1 MSAPPSGS
9 PDVMAVAI
17 APAALSDKQSPGDS
31 VVRSLPQYGI
41 LPDTAI
47 ESMKT
52 IAGFSHD
59 EYQGEGSMRFSFNT
73 RMCSWQEMVK
83 KSIFL
88 LPAIPVPEGEN
99 LSMSYL
105 HQSAV

>member
-47 ESMKT
+47 
-52 IAGFSHD
+52 GG
-59 EYQGEGSMRFSFNT
+59 QGEGSMRFSFNT
-73 RMCSWQEMVK
+73 RMCSWQEMGK
-83 KSIFL
+83 KSINGRLESSGGLNLGDAQFMAL
-88 LPAIPVPEGEN
+88 CSHLSTSAI
-99 LSMSYL
+99 M
-105 HQSAV
+105 